1 MQLGLPD
8 GERKDNGFVFSIVV
22 EPTRIDVH
30 YGVGLGLPALT
41 ASELTTLNRSAEDAY
56 QSTHSMDQA
65 LLTLVQGFDTVARN
79 NYEPLI
85 FPSPTPET
93 INCASAAFRSV
104 GYFVYV
110 RAGLSGRHLS
120 IVLYVDAPQAGAQ
133 WDRINPYGGSGSRGS
148 GFPLGGA
155 GAAVRR
161 RVAAAA
167 VVAPGVAIKKKRR
180 LRDETFPK
188 TDHSNF
194 YDGCHVCRADQL
206 RRCQVGA
213 DEYNELVALVQGV
226 QSAASNFQLVTD
238 TQYAKIQAK
247 TQITKDY
254 YDAVSTSGEVWTGN
268 FRSQADAMT
277 NLLKYRDE
285 NGQPLDPTKLNLN
298 TLNEKG
304 ALPDGLGQGF
314 TLYVNAITQ
323 APPPVP
329 DAGVRLALGDTVDE
343 AMNTI
348 QLGGTDWN
356 DAVKAYNTRPAQIKG
371 EIVARVSAYFGFDL
385 PVTFPYYQGGNAG
398 QPDQNPLATPKP

>member
-1 MQLGLPD
+1 M
-8 GERKDNGFVFSIVV
+8 KHSIKQIVQFFMMAALF
-22 EPTRIDVH
+22 
-30 YGVGLGLPALT
+30 VGLTGCG
-41 ASELTTLNRSAEDAY
+41 
-56 QSTHSMDQA
+56 
-65 LLTLVQGFDTVARN
+65 VVK
-79 NYEPLI
+79 
-85 FPSPTPET
+85 
-93 INCASAAFRSV
+93 
-104 GYFVYV
+104 
-110 RAGLSGRHLS
+110 SG
-120 IVLYVDAPQAGAQ
+120 
-133 WDRINPYGGSGSRGS
+133 
-148 GFPLGGA
+148 
-155 GAAVRR
+155 
-161 RVAAAA
+161 
-167 VVAPGVAIKKKRR
+167 
-180 LRDETFPK
+180 T
-188 TDHSNF
+188 
-194 YDGCHVCRADQL
+194 
-206 RRCQVGA
+206 

-277 NLLKYRDE
+277 NLLNNYRDE

-329 DAGVRLALGDTVDE
+329 DAAVTLALGDTIDE

-356 DAVKAYNTRPAQIKG
+356 DAVKAYNTRRAQIKG

-398 QPDQNPLATPKP
+398 QPIQNPLATQKP